1 MILDLFLDKLIMRII
16 FIIIS
21 LVLFYYYFVYRNK
34 LDIFTLAFLCCEF
47 YFMPGWFGFTT
58 RVYDDRTREFVKCSD
73 TLYYV
78 FLITII
84 FLFIFTLISDKKL
97 VLPQIES
104 SKNIDITL
112 MTNICSF
119 ILIVILILFITV
131 NGEDV
136 FGKSKLE
143 YIGDIGV
150 IYQILRY
157 LIPIVFLFAVINKNI
172 IAYLTSSVGIIIDL
186 YMSNRTVSLICI
198 VIFVL
203 FYIYNN
209 DKKHIYTYKKY
220 LIIILL
226 ICISFL
232 VFERII
238 EPIQKKDWTE
248 VNRRIANVDTYVDSI
263 IVSEPFVTQTILE
276 EVIQK
281 NYKVKENTITSYFYK
296 NRSTFN
302 DNFQSDLFPK
312 ITRYKMAENIW
323 AEAYANYDF
332 LGILIMSF
340 IYSLNIF
347 ILNILILKL
356 KNSIY
361 TPYIYILSANW
372 IFFLHRGS
380 VVNQLTRQKNI
391 LLVFGSCLLAA
402 YIFNIARK
410 RLSLWKK

>member
-131 NGEDV
+131 NVEDV

-143 YIGDIGV
+143 YIGNIGV

-238 EPIQKKDWTE
+238 EPIQKKRLD
-248 VNRRIANVDTYVDSI
+248 
-263 IVSEPFVTQTILE
+263 
-276 EVIQK
+276 
-281 NYKVKENTITSYFYK
+281 
-296 NRSTFN
+296 RS
-302 DNFQSDLFPK
+302 K
-312 ITRYKMAENIW
+312 
-323 AEAYANYDF
+323 
-332 LGILIMSF
+332 
-340 IYSLNIF
+340 
-347 ILNILILKL
+347 
-356 KNSIY
+356 
-361 TPYIYILSANW
+361 
-372 IFFLHRGS
+372 
-380 VVNQLTRQKNI
+380 
-391 LLVFGSCLLAA
+391 
-402 YIFNIARK
+402 
-410 RLSLWKK
+410 